1 MVNRSFAVHGTLQI
15 GIETNLMVIRARGPA
30 NTEMVLQ
37 YQREV
42 NQYRQQLCRKPWAS
56 LTILSGEPLL
66 PPEASGMLVE
76 SIKQA
81 ENMNLIATAVVFD
94 DVQYKAVSE
103 QFWEGIYQ
111 RTSLKH
117 AFFDDEQKA
126 KAWLASQLTSYNYSV

>member
-1 MVNRSFAVHGTLQI
+1 MGKLDHIKWRTS
-15 GIETNLMVIRARGPA
+15 
-30 NTEMVLQ
+30 
-37 YQREV
+37 
-42 NQYRQQLCRKPWAS
+42 
-56 LTILSGEPLL
+56 L

-81 ENMNLIATAVVFD
+81 ENMSLVATAVVFD

-126 KAWLASQLTSYNYSV
+126 KAWLREEVANTQG

>member
-15 GIETNLMVIRARGPA
+15 CIEPNLMVIRARGPA

-42 NQYRQQLCRKPWAS
+42 NEYRLKLCGKPWAS

-81 ENMNLIATAVVFD
+81 ENMSLVATAVVFD

-126 KAWLASQLTSYNYSV
+126 KAWLREEVANTQG

>member
-15 GIETNLMVIRARGPA
+15 CIEPNLMVIRARGPA

-37 YQREV
+37 YQSEV
-42 NQYRQQLCRKPWAS
+42 NEYRLQLCGKPWAS

-81 ENMNLIATAVVFD
+81 ENMSLVATAVVFD

-126 KAWLASQLTSYNYSV
+126 KAWLREEVANTQG